1 METPLSPL
9 EFLRRSRRLYPDR
22 EAVIDEDLRLTY
34 SRQGRTQQ
42 PKSYVHSFAN
52 AWHTSKSLSRSRL

>member
-22 EAVIDEDLRLTY
+22 EAVIEEDL
-34 SRQGRTQQ
+34 
-42 PKSYVHSFAN
+42 P
-52 AWHTSKSLSRSRL
+52 